1 MNLQQLV
8 LGELDTNCYVVWD
21 DEGNCLVIDPADQ
34 PEEILAV
41 VRERQLTVTA
51 VVLTHVH
58 FDHMLA
64 TQAVCEATGAPL
76 YVGAGDEPALTDPIR
91 NLSGLFTP
99 GRPITVNPDRVLK
112 EGDTLTVGS
121 MRFQV
126 METPGHTPGCIC
138 LLEGDTLFSGDTL
151 FYDSIGRI
159 DFPGGDP
166 MVMLASLRRLAA
178 LDPAVRVYSGHGPA
192 TTIGREVAYNP
203 YLNDKE

>member
-1 MNLQQLV
+1 MNLKQLV

-21 DEGNCLVIDPADQ
+21 DEGNALIIDPADQ
-34 PEEILAV
+34 PTEILAV
-41 VRERQLTVTA
+41 VRQHQLTVTA

-64 TQAVCEATGAPL
+64 TQAVCDATGAPL

-99 GRPITVNPDRVLK
+99 GHPITVLPDRVLK
-112 EGDTLTVGS
+112 EGDTLTVGNLC
-121 MRFQV
+121 FKI

-138 LLEGDTLFSGDTL
+138 LLEEDTLFSGDTL

-166 MVMLASLRRLAA
+166 AVMMRSLHRLAG
-178 LDPAVRVYSGHGPA
+178 LNPEIRVYSGHGPS
-192 TTIGREVAYNP
+192 TTIGREVAHNP
-203 YLNDKE
+203 YMN